1 MLDKEAKF
9 ITFVRE
15 NSEIG
20 YGNMMSQISRIWHEK
35 DPIGAFTT
43 GPCYAQVEAYGSY
56 FKLVDEVRQLREE
69 VKRLS
74 EKLERRTDESNAFQL
89 KMTHKSAEIRQLT
102 EERDKLVKAL
112 EWYADPATYDIDHLS
127 KHGYIIIDRD
137 GGERAQIVLS
147 EIKGQGENV
156 HD

>member
-69 VKRLS
+69 RDAWKEAAKREFVETYMDSVQLCG
-74 EKLERRTDESNAFQL
+74 KLRE
-89 KMTHKSAEIRQLT
+89 
-102 EERDKLVKAL
+102 AL
-112 EWYADPATYDIDHLS
+112 EWYRAEGS
-127 KHGYIIIDRD
+127 HGRTDFGHKAHII
-137 GGERAQIVLS
+137 LS
-147 EIKGQGENV
+147 EIKGQGDETN
-156 HD
+156 D